1 MSVTFEVVEDPAR
14 SCAALMVGAA
24 SADGNIVLAGGSTP
38 KAAYGYF
45 VEAVTSVGL
54 ELGRTNLWIGD
65 ERCVDPDDDRSNYK
79 MIKESLLDPLGA
91 SGAGG
96 NGPMLHRIRGELGPE
111 QGAAEYERDLQ
122 DAGGVRFDL
131 MLLGIG
137 PDGHTLSL
145 FPGQEAVSER
155 ERLVVGVEQAS
166 HEPYVARVSMTLAAV
181 ALAKTTVLL
190 ASGESKAEAIAEAFG
205 PCAEPDPSIPSS
217 MLPVTAKALIV
228 LIDEAAGSQLGQP
241 GGAS

>member
-24 SADGNIVLAGGSTP
+24 GSTP
-38 KAAYGYF
+38 KAAYGHF

-54 ELGRTNLWIGD
+54 DLGRTNLWIGD

-91 SGAGG
+91 SDDGG
-96 NGPMLHRIRGELGPE
+96 GGPLLHRIHGELGPK
-111 QGAAEYERDLQ
+111 QGAADYERELQ
-122 DAGGVRFDL
+122 HAGGVRFDL

-145 FPGQEAVSER
+145 FPGQEAVCER
-155 ERLVVGVEQAS
+155 ERLVVGVEQAG
-166 HEPYVARVSMTLAAV
+166 HEPYVARVSMTLGAV

-205 PCAEPDPSIPSS
+205 PTAEPDPSIPSS

-228 LIDEAAGSQLGQP
+228 LIDEAAGSQLGDLDE
-241 GGAS
+241 AS